1 MLCRKCGKEIEND
14 SKFCIYCGTKV
25 MTSSTEEDGSIPE
38 KEIDTYENELQKK
51 AEMERKG
58 NMIAYGVVALLSL
71 VIIRNNWGQR
81 EWTEILVICALFAF
95 IVLAAYGAIAA
106 GMKFYGSQN
115 YLAKYRQLKK
125 EVGKTEAIK
134 IIEAQY
140 HPEDGFALLKGGGK
154 AAGGCFSSI
163 VGFSVIVIAA
173 ILLIS
178 LC

>member
-1 MLCRKCGKEIEND
+1 MVCRRCGKEIEDD
-14 SKFCIYCGTKV
+14 SKFCVYCGAKV
-25 MTSSTEEDGSIPE
+25 TTISTEEEGSISE
-38 KEIDTYENELQKK
+38 KEVDSYEYELQRK
-51 AEMERKG
+51 AELEHKG
-58 NMIAYGVVALLSL
+58 NLIAYGVIALLSL
-71 VIIRNNWGQR
+71 IIIRNNWGQR
-81 EWTEILVICALFAF
+81 DWTEILVICALFAF
-95 IVLAAYGAIAA
+95 IVLAVYGAIAA

-115 YLAKYRQLKK
+115 YLGKYRQLKR

-140 HPEDGFALLKGGGK
+140 HPEDGFALLKGGEK